1 MQRLKIAELLIQ
13 VEETTMAELCFWEQF
28 KLWKH

>member
-13 VEETTMAELCFWEQF
+13 VEETTMAEVSVWEQF